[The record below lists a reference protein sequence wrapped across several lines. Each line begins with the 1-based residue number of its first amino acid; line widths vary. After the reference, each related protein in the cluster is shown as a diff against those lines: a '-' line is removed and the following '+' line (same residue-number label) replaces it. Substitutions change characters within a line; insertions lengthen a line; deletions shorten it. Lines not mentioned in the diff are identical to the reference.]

1 MELSIAHLLKGHIMT
16 TSPNR
21 VRWTTADLELFPDDG
36 KRYEIIDGELIVPRA
51 PRWSHQEITGRIF
64 AALDTWSQDTGLGRA
79 AINPGIIFTNEDN
92 VIPDVVWA
100 SNVRLDLLMD
110 EAEHLTGA
118 PELVVEVLSPGEKN
132 EQRDKQLKLKLY
144 SQQGVQEYWIVD
156 KNLRQVQIY
165 RRDNAMLVLVATLQV
180 DDTLTSPLLP
190 DFACPLNSVFGQ
202 RR

>member
-1 MELSIAHLLKGHIMT
+1 MT
-16 TSPNR
+16 PATNR
-21 VRWTTADLELFPDDG
+21 VRWTTADLALFPDDG
-36 KRYEIIDGELIVPRA
+36 KRYEIIGGELIVTRA
-51 PRWSHQEITGRIF
+51 PSWSHQQVTGRVF
-64 AALDTWSQDTGLGRA
+64 NALDSWSQATGLGEA

-100 SNVRLDLLMD
+100 SCERLELLLD

-156 KNLRQVQIY
+156 KNLRQIQLY
-165 RRDNAMLVLVATLQV
+165 RRDQAMLTLAVTLQMS
-180 DDTLTSPLLP
+180 DNLTSPLLP
-190 DFACPLNSVFGQ
+190 AFACPLSQIFG
-202 RR
+202 RPNG

>member
-1 MELSIAHLLKGHIMT
+1 MT
-16 TSPNR
+16 TTPNR

-36 KRYEIIDGELIVPRA
+36 KRYEIIDGELIVTRA
-51 PRWSHQEITGRIF
+51 PRWSHQEVTGRIF

-79 AINPGIIFTNEDN
+79 AINPGIIFTQEDN

-100 SNVRLDLLMD
+100 SNTRLDWLMD

-156 KNLRQVQIY
+156 SNLRQVQVY
-165 RRDNAMLVLVATLQV
+165 RRDNAMLALVATLQAG
-180 DDTLTSPLLP
+180 DSLTSPLLP
-190 DFACPLNSVFGQ
+190 DFTCPLSQVFGQ
-202 RR
+202 RRQSTDYNSAV

>member
-1 MELSIAHLLKGHIMT
+1 MT
-16 TSPNR
+16 TFPNR

-36 KRYEIIDGELIVPRA
+36 KRYEIIDGELIVTRA
-51 PRWSHQEITGRIF
+51 LRWSHQEITGRIF
-64 AALDTWSQDTGLGRA
+64 AALDTWSQGTGLGRA
-79 AINPGIIFTNEDN
+79 AINPGIIFTDEDN

-100 SNVRLDLLMD
+100 SNTRLDLLMD

-156 KNLRQVQIY
+156 KNLRQVQVY
-165 RRDNAMLVLVATLQV
+165 RRDNAMLVLVATLQA
-180 DDTLTSPLLP
+180 DDSLTSPLLP
-190 DFACPLNSVFGQ
+190 DFTCPLRQVFGQ
-202 RR
+202 HC